1 MHMVLTERELLKVQ
15 QANPAC
21 RVELRDGRI
30 IIMSPSGA
38 LSEVIAVMLASR
50 LNDWVHPK
58 KLGYILGSNGG
69 FRLPNGDVIA
79 PDVSFVT
86 RERLPELPS
95 GLADAVPNLAVE
107 VKSPSD
113 RIRELEEKL
122 GLLRELGAQITWLID
137 PDQHTVTVHELGQA
151 QFLADGDALQLTA
164 LLPGWNMRVHDLWP
178 D

>member
-50 LNDWVHPK
+50 LNAWVHPK
-58 KLGYILGSNGG
+58 RLGYILGSNGG
-69 FRLPNGDVIA
+69 FRLPNGDIIA

-86 RERLPELPS
+86 RDRLPTLP
-95 GLADAVPNLAVE
+95 GGFADAVPNLAVE

-122 GLLRELGAQITWLID
+122 GLLRELDAQITWLID
-137 PDQHTVTVHELGQA
+137 PDQRTVAVHELGHA
-151 QFLADGDALQLTA
+151 QLLKDGDTLHLTA
-164 LLPGWNMRVHDLWP
+164 LLPGWSMQVQDLWP